1 MSKLTDALGILKNA
15 KEAKE
20 LADLLIPELYPY
32 IERLSD
38 GLVDLKMR
46 QIKQYQDNGF
56 TREEAILLT
65 IDTFNSMQR
74 AINNNT
80 GGK

>member
-1 MSKLTDALGILKNA
+1 MSKLSDAIGVI
-15 KEAKE
+15 KEVKEIKE
-20 LADLLIPELYPY
+20 LVDLVIPEVYPY
-32 IERLSD
+32 IERLSN

-74 AINNNT
+74 AINNST

>member
-74 AINNNT
+74 AINNST

>member
-65 IDTFNSMQR
+65 IDTFNSVQR
-74 AINNNT
+74 ALNNNT